1 MGLWVVVLN
10 NLVILGLLARRAY
23 REQAGYI
30 GLLAGNLILA
40 GWLLFSDNVDSPLS
54 FVSIGAFFFMVV
66 LPPFIDRAARKAL
79 ADERIPLAIWLTG
92 FRELLQPGA
101 KVGRMREALEPMA
114 RVRRGEAKEVLAEI
128 EEVLTGAEG
137 VERKALEIQ
146 YLSVLLYDR
155 RWRESVEFFE
165 ERLPAEIIAFHPPL
179 ASGIIRA
186 FGELGYVHR
195 MTAVMGLLEDSPG
208 LSGGGASEV
217 LDGARMVF
225 LAFCGRYEELK
236 VLLGSRSGFA
246 QTTDEGTRL
255 AWLGIAAK
263 TGGDKAESKNLMKD
277 ALAKMK
283 GASARKE
290 INRHLELLED
300 YEPPLDELKDESV
313 KLQVQKVLERAAVKY
328 RLPRVRGGSLLK
340 IAPATSLF
348 VVISVVA
355 WFGMEIIGGGSGDPP
370 TLVNWGANMKEAVR
384 GGQYYRLISSVFLH
398 AHWAHLGLNMF
409 VLAILGRMAEQIV
422 GTLWFIGVF
431 VLSGVVG
438 SVASFLF
445 GEAPLSVGASGAIFG
460 VLGAMIAAL
469 ATGKGRWPDAWRRS
483 LMTILLILGGLS
495 LLPGLQMKVI
505 DNWAHIGGLVGGA
518 LVGGMAWIGQY
529 DLSTG
534 FSLLKIE
541 PDGSENGTSAGGEGD
556 EVLEPVVEQTSTFVD
571 AEDSG
576 EEVMHGLSEATHKPS
591 RSLLRRWISVILAAV
606 CLSGVVFSGVRVAS
620 QYNQELPW
628 VNFGFKWLSLRL
640 PASWVLDKERSSYVG
655 FQSVMSRER
664 LMVYRKEPGEGALG
678 SGSKA
683 GCVEVFSKEVEE
695 ARKEA
700 QKAGSLERRE
710 SSNLLIG
717 GQESWHQQTFVH
729 RVKGA
734 DLAHGIYVRQFDSAE
749 EMCVVVHYLC
759 LAKESGKARSFL
771 SRFLASV
778 RTRR

>member
-1 MGLWVVVLN
+1 M
-10 NLVILGLLARRAY
+10 
-23 REQAGYI
+23 

-66 LPPFIDRAARKAL
+66 LPPIVDRAARKAL
-79 ADERIPLAIWLTG
+79 ADEKIRLAIWLTG

-114 RVRRGEAKEVLAEI
+114 RVRRGEAHEVLAEI
-128 EEVLTGAEG
+128 EEHLTGADG

-155 RWRESVEFFE
+155 RWREAVEFFE
-165 ERLPAEIIAFHPPL
+165 EHLPPEIIAFHPPL

-186 FGELGYVHR
+186 FGELGHVNR

-208 LSGGGASEV
+208 LSGGGPSEV
-217 LDGARMVF
+217 LDQARMVF

-236 VLLGSRSGFA
+236 ILLESRSGFA
-246 QTTDEGTRL
+246 QTTDTGTRL

-263 TGGDKAESKNLMKD
+263 TGGEKAEAKKLMKG

-290 INRHLELLED
+290 ISRHLELLDD
-300 YEPPLDELKDESV
+300 YEPPLDELKEESV
-313 KLQVQKVLERAAVKY
+313 KLQVRKVLDRAAVKY

-340 IAPATSLF
+340 IAPVTSLF
-348 VVISVVA
+348 VVISILA
-355 WFGMEIIGGGSGDPP
+355 WLGMEIVGGGSGDPP

-422 GTLWFIGVF
+422 GSLWFIGVF

-438 SVASFLF
+438 SAASFLF

-460 VLGAMIAAL
+460 ILGAMIAAL

-529 DLSTG
+529 DISTG
-534 FSLLKIE
+534 FSLLEKIG
-541 PDGSENGTSAGGEGD
+541 PGGSENGTSAGGEGD
-556 EVLEPVVEQTSTFVD
+556 EVVEPDVEQASTSFD

-576 EEVMHGLSEATHKPS
+576 EEVMDVSSNSTHETS
-591 RSLLRRWISVILAAV
+591 GSLLKKWISVILAVV
-606 CLSGVVFSGVRVAS
+606 CLSGVVFAGVRTAS
-620 QYNQELPW
+620 QYGQELPW
-628 VNFGFKWLSLRL
+628 VNFGFKWLSFRL
-640 PASWVLDKERSSYVG
+640 PASWVLDKERSSSVG
-655 FQSVMSRER
+655 FQSIMSRER
-664 LMVYRKEPGEGALG
+664 LMVYRKEPSEGDLG
-678 SGSKA
+678 TKA

-695 ARKEA
+695 AQREA
-700 QKAGSLERRE
+700 EKAGSLKMRE
-710 SSNLLIG
+710 SGNLLIV
-717 GQESWHQQTFVH
+717 GQERWHQQTFIH
-729 RVKGA
+729 RVRGA
-734 DLAHGIYVRQFDSAE
+734 DLAHGIYVRRLDLSKE
-749 EMCVVVHYLC
+749 VCVVVHYLC
-759 LAKESGKARSFL
+759 LEKESGKARPFL

-778 RTRR
+778 RAP